1 MAVFESFSPGVE
13 VNGET
18 VRSIVAGT
26 GAFKDQAFK
35 ILEEDGIGDPRPGQW
50 YSQQSFLDAFKAIT
64 QKLGPATSFNI
75 GKSIPE
81 NAQFPPGID
90 SIHKALSS
98 IDVAYHMNHR
108 GGEIG
113 TYKYETIGENA
124 AKMTCNT
131 PYPCD
136 FEMGI
141 VEATATKFKPPG
153 ALVVVRQNAASSG
166 DTCVF
171 DITW

>member
-1 MAVFESFSPGVE
+1 MAVFKSFSPKVE

-18 VRSIVAGT
+18 VLSIVAGM
-26 GAFKDQAFK
+26 GSFKDQALK
-35 ILEEDGIGDPRPGQW
+35 ILEEKGIANPKPGQW
-50 YSQQSFLDAFKAIT
+50 YSQQSFLDAFQTIS
-64 QKLGPATSFNI
+64 QKLGPATLFNI

-90 SIHKALSS
+90 SIEKSLSS

-113 TYKYETIGENA
+113 SYKFESTGEKSG
-124 AKMTCNT
+124 KMTCNT
-131 PYPCD
+131 PYPAG
-136 FEMGI
+136 FEKGI
-141 VEATATKFKPPG
+141 VEATAKKFKPAG
-153 ALVVVRQNAASSG
+153 TLVVVKENPASSA
-166 DTCVF
+166 DVCVF